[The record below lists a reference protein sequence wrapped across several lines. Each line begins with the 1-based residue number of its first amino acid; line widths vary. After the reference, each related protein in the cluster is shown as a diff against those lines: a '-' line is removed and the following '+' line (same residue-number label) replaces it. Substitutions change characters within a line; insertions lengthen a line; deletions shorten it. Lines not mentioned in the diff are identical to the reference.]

1 MSDLSPI
8 KALGATLLHSAAPA
22 RAASLHPG
30 TRVRLR
36 NRPDDTGVVIGPGW
50 QAGDVKVR
58 WDEPDAMTY
67 IAARQLEVV

>member
-1 MSDLSPI
+1 MTHPI
-8 KALGATLLHSAAPA
+8 QALGTTLLDSARPISAV
-22 RAASLHPG
+22 SLSPG

-58 WDEPDAMTY
+58 WDFPDAMTY
-67 IAARQLEVV
+67 LAAHQLEVV